1 MSAIPF
7 YDGSAWRRL
16 RREVM
21 RDDNNECQICKARH
35 KHTRGVIVHHIYHL
49 EDYPQWGLMKYVI
62 DPVTGAE
69 VRNLI
74 TVCRECHETVCH
86 PEKVWTTERKEPVTE
101 ERW

>member
-1 MSAIPF
+1 MSANPF
-7 YDGSAWRRL
+7 YDSEAWRRL

-21 RDDNNECQICKARH
+21 RDDHNECQICRARH
-35 KHTRGVIVHHIYHL
+35 KHSVGVIVHHVFHL
-49 EDYPQWGLMKYVI
+49 GVYPQWGLSKYVK
-62 DPVTGAE
+62 DPGSGEE

-86 PEKVWTTERKEPVTE
+86 PERMRKSEHKRPITA